1 MVNQCCL
8 CKCKEFPNIIWL
20 RCEQAFSLWSLI
32 FVLFGV
38 SWVLLHTIQDLML
51 GFHDSFVGK
60 RHLEN
65 GSPLFILD
73 NSERENYKDVWGS
86 GAIRT
91 SHEKLLYQKLH
102 AWTNGSRE
110 TYTSKLDFVDS

>member
-1 MVNQCCL
+1 
-8 CKCKEFPNIIWL
+8 
-20 RCEQAFSLWSLI
+20 
-32 FVLFGV
+32 
-38 SWVLLHTIQDLML
+38 ML

-91 SHEKLLYQKLH
+91 SHEKLLY
-102 AWTNGSRE
+102 
-110 TYTSKLDFVDS
+110 